1 MLTADQIV
9 HNAGTAAYA
18 CVAQASGPFAAFL
31 QFLCG
36 WESAAGLALVASST
50 LLAMIYMFSVLF
62 RNDGLRNYVK
72 VELSELIVTCILIAM
87 IVAGVH
93 AAADLKFSYIVPGG
107 AASGIPQDMTIY
119 KMSESFFLET
129 DKAMAQWLEL
139 NYVMGAYLDTMAS
152 ATPYARSLGIGIVA
166 APLAGLASP
175 FKQLIYNMSTA
186 LAVAFIINYAQL
198 VVYLFALAGSLH
210 YYIPL
215 GIILRSFTPTRKVG
229 GALIGIGLTFVFLFP
244 VLYSFNYLMFYN
256 SDAGPMVT
264 FSSFL
269 KQQMTWEQGK
279 ESMLDRFRAFN
290 KEKYSG
296 GFMDFVSEGLSGI
309 GKMLT
314 NVIGGF
320 FTLMMVL
327 PLSVVGRAFALG
339 FILPAF
345 NTLLLIQSAK
355 YLSRTIGEEVDI
367 SPLTRLI

>member
-1 MLTADQIV
+1 MMSADQIV
-9 HNAGTAAYA
+9 HNAGSIP
-18 CVAQASGPFAAFL
+18 QATGAFAAFV
-31 QFLCG
+31 QFLGG
-36 WESAAGLALVASST
+36 WEAAAGLALMVSAI

-72 VELSELIVTCILIAM
+72 VELSELVVTCILIAF

-93 AAADLKFSYIVPGG
+93 AAADLKFSFILPSG
-107 AASGIPQDMTIY
+107 ASSGISNDLTIY
-119 KMSESFFLET
+119 NMTESYFLET
-129 DKAMAQWLEL
+129 DQAMAQWLEL
-139 NYVMGAYLDTMAS
+139 NYIMGAYLDTMAS

-198 VVYLFALAGSLH
+198 AVYLFALAASLH

-215 GIILRSFTPTRKVG
+215 GVILRSFTPTRRVG
-229 GALIGIGLTFVFLFP
+229 GALIGIGLTFLFMFP
-244 VLYSFNYLMFYN
+244 VLYSFNYVMFYN
-256 SDAGPMVT
+256 QDAGPMVT

-269 KQQMTWEQGK
+269 KQQMSWSGPGDSTSLFEK
-279 ESMLDRFRAFN
+279 FRVYN
-290 KEKYSG
+290 KDKFSG
-296 GFMDFVSEGLSGI
+296 GFIDFMSEGLSGI

-314 NVIGGF
+314 SMIGSF
-320 FTLMMVL
+320 FTLIMVL
-327 PLSVVGRAFALG
+327 PLSVIGRAFALG

-355 YLSRTIGEEVDI
+355 YLSRAIGEEVDI